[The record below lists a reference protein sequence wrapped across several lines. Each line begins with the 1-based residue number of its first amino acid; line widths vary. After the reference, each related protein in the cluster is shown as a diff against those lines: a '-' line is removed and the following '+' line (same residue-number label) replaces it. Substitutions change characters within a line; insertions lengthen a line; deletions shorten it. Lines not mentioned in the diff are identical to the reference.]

1 MNFKKINFKKINYFS
16 IFDHDKIQ
24 YIQYIELYNKI
35 FSKIDQINHD

>member
-1 MNFKKINFKKINYFS
+1 MNFKKINFKKINYFL

-24 YIQYIELYNKI
+24 YIELYNKL